1 MGARLAV
8 KRRILDEI
16 HAAYH
21 RIEYIHPDPLEFLH
35 GYARARD
42 REVVGLVA
50 SSLAYGRVG
59 QILRSVSQVL
69 GPLGPSPAEF
79 LEHASGETLREAF
92 AGFRHR
98 FTDGGELADLLQA
111 TGRIIR
117 EYGSVQECFLRGYR
131 SEDTDITDALI
142 AFARELKS
150 RMSAQENSLLP
161 CPERGSACKRLHLYL
176 RWMVRRDAV
185 DPGCWE
191 GVSKSLLI
199 VPLDVHMHRICTGLG
214 LTSRSQADLR
224 TAREITASFRKIA
237 PDDPV
242 RYDFALTRV
251 GIRMDIDPT
260 CRMRYNDLLRC

>member
-8 KRRILDEI
+8 KRRILDDI

-21 RIEYIHPDPLEFLH
+21 RSEYIHPDPLEFLH

-69 GPLGPSPAEF
+69 GHLGPSPAEF
-79 LEHASGETLREAF
+79 LEHASAETLREAF

-98 FTDGGELADLLQA
+98 FTDGSELADLLQA
-111 TGRIIR
+111 AGRIIR
-117 EYGSVQECFLRGYR
+117 EYGSVQACFLRGYR
-131 SEDTDITDALI
+131 PADTDITHALA

-150 RMSAQENSLLP
+150 RMSAQENTLLP

-185 DPGCWE
+185 DPGGWE
-191 GVSKSLLI
+191 GVSKARLI

-214 LTSRSQADLR
+214 LTTRRQADLR

-242 RYDFALTRV
+242 KYDFALTRV
-251 GIRMDIDPT
+251 GIRMDIDPE
-260 CRMRYNDLLRC
+260 CRMRYNSLLRC